1 VTDDQEQT
9 PEPGRKVS
17 PPRETGLPRE
27 AEPPRKA
34 ELSKEPDRELVF
46 YYNRERRLER
56 ASADVRAL
64 NEGRLRMQGGVVRSL
79 TSTKPH
85 LLLFIT
91 IMIIFAGMMVLSRL
105 SGPQGSGLTLGGNA
119 LRISAG
125 GGPNPFILV
134 TKTIPPGVEDP
145 YIGPALVGVS
155 PFMRSS
161 EKTDPADIPVFTEQI
176 FFTLEDEETYRF
188 DLPFGA
194 ESYLLLFQAGDQR
207 VSARVRADK

>member
-1 VTDDQEQT
+1 VTDGQEQS
-9 PEPGRKVS
+9 PKPGRKVS
-17 PPRETGLPRE
+17 SPREAGLPRE
-27 AEPPRKA
+27 AEPV
-34 ELSKEPDRELVF
+34 KEPDRELVF

-79 TSTKPH
+79 TSTRPH

-91 IMIIFAGMMVLSRL
+91 IIIILAGMMVLSRL

-125 GGPNPFILV
+125 GGAHPFVLV

-145 YIGPALVGVS
+145 YAGPVLVGIS

-176 FFTLEDEETYRF
+176 FFTLENEEAYRF
-188 DLPFGA
+188 DLPFAA
-194 ESYLLLFQAGDQR
+194 ETCLLLFQAGDQR
-207 VSARVRADK
+207 VTARVKAGK